1 MIINMIFL
9 IGFKKIVKEEK
20 MIIYLNK
27 NKINKYR
34 KLINPK
40 KLELKA

>member
-27 NKINKYR
+27 NKMNKYR